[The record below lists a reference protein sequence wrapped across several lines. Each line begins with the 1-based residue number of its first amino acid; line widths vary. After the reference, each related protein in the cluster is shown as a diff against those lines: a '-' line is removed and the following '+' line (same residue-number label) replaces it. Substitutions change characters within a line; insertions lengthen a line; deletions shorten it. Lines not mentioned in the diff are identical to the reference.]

1 MAAFDALVDDCY
13 ALIYSSA
20 YRMLNN
26 EDDACDATQ
35 EAFVRAYNAM
45 HTFRR
50 DASFSTWL
58 YRIAMNVCLDRLR
71 RRGRE
76 AGTLRLLSETDEE
89 ASVRDIP
96 DDRNDPEAEAIKT
109 QRQSLVQE
117 GLAELTPEHR
127 AVIVLYDLQGLSYEE
142 IAGVLAVPVGTVKSR
157 LNRARLAL
165 RTRLEPHLE
174 LFGGE

>member
-1 MAAFDALVDDCY
+1 
-13 ALIYSSA
+13 
-20 YRMLNN
+20 MLNN
-26 EDDACDATQ
+26 EDEACDATQ
-35 EAFVRAYNAM
+35 EAFVRAYGAV

-58 YRIAMNVCLDRLR
+58 YRIVINVCLDRLR

-76 AGTLRLLSETDEE
+76 RDSLRLLSDTADDD
-89 ASVRDIP
+89 SVRDIP
-96 DDRNDPEAEAIKT
+96 DERNDPEAEALKT
-109 QRQSLVQE
+109 QRQALVQE
-117 GLAELTPEHR
+117 GLAGLTSEHR

-142 IAGVLAVPVGTVKSR
+142 IGAVLAVPVGTVKSR

-174 LFGGE
+174 LFQGS